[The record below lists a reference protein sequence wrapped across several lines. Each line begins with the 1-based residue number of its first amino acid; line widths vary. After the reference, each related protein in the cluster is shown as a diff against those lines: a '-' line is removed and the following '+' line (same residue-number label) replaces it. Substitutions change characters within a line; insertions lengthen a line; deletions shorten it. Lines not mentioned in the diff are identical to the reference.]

1 MVTTWSV
8 FSHCVKSVQIRS
20 FFWSIF
26 YRIRTEYGETLRIS
40 LYSFGKIRTRKYS
53 VFGHFSRSVI
63 VKLCDK
69 SICKPLNIIFKSCL
83 TQGIFPSEWKK
94 ANVSIRKKK
103 KKKKKN
109 ENKKTLSNPVLKTTD
124 LPLFSRSLAKFS
136 KKRFPYFFGKNLISE
151 NQSGFK
157 PGGDSCVN
165 QCLAITHEVFSSFDD
180 HCEVRGIHWHFRRF
194 R

>member
-1 MVTTWSV
+1 MSDTRH
-8 FSHCVKSVQIRS
+8 FPIRMEKSKCI
-20 FFWSIF
+20 
-26 YRIRTEYGETLRIS
+26 IS
-40 LYSFGKIRTRKYS
+40 
-53 VFGHFSRSVI
+53 
-63 VKLCDK
+63 
-69 SICKPLNIIFKSCL
+69 
-83 TQGIFPSEWKK
+83 Q
-94 ANVSIRKKK
+94 KK

-180 HCEVRGIHWHFRRF
+180 HCEVRGIH
-194 R
+194 